1 MALNLARFENALNEI
16 NQRFQKTSNP
26 QDSWKIAQGVAE
38 DMGGTAINVGGTTL
52 EGDQPGWGRSSM
64 SDAWLERYQHKKYH
78 LVDPF
83 IDALITG
90 KSEVMTDCGTITA
103 SDPAYE
109 LNHDLKFYGYM
120 SLYGTTY
127 GSLNCGYR
135 SIVVFCSD
143 KSIAEVDRSI
153 GLPQLTIV
161 HALIAAHTPRPNADD
176 ADGQFVV
183 RTDPLSSREADVL
196 KWLAC
201 GLRNDQI
208 ALKAGIAE
216 VTVRKHLLSAR
227 RKLWASTRE
236 QAVAIAIRDGWISL

>member
-1 MALNLARFENALNEI
+1 MALNLAYFETALADI
-16 NQRFQKTSNP
+16 NRRFQDTSNP
-26 QDSWKIAQGVAE
+26 LDSWEIAQGVAH
-38 DMGGTAINVGGTTL
+38 DIGGTAINVGGTNS

-64 SDAWLERYQHKKYH
+64 SGDWLERYEDKKYH

-83 IDALITG
+83 IAALIAG
-90 KSEVMTDCGTITA
+90 KSEVLTECGTLDP

-109 LNHDLKFYGYM
+109 LNHDLKSYGYG
-120 SLYGTTY
+120 SLYGTIF
-127 GSLNCGYR
+127 GSTHSGYR

-143 KSIAEVDRSI
+143 KSIAEVQKEI
-153 GLPQLTIV
+153 GLPQLAII
-161 HALIAAHTPRPNADD
+161 HGLIAAHMPRPNAGDET
-176 ADGQFVV
+176 GQFVV

-227 RKLWASTRE
+227 IKLRATTRE